1 MIKLMIW
8 RLFTAP
14 LRFYYYTWA
23 FILTLFGKKVPKHLR
38 EKFEYDIQDQP
49 TGVIESYRHKEI

>member
-23 FILTLFGKKVPKHLR
+23 FILTLFGKTVPKHLR
-38 EKFEYDIQDQP
+38 DKFTEDISDP
-49 TGVIESYRHKEI
+49 VVGKVESYRH